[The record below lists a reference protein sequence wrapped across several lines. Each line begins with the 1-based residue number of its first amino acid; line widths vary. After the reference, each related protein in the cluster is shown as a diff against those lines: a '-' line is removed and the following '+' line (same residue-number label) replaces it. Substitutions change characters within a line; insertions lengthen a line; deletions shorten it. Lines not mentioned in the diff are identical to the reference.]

1 MSGTHKHFD
10 EPTLLEAVLDGSA
23 EALRAELRACAE
35 CSRRAAELESFAS
48 HLRGTLLDAP
58 QTEFTSRTEQRFA
71 ERVLARTTREDLSRK
86 GDLVLMAQFAV
97 ERLRASPALRVAA
110 AVIVVHLC
118 ALPVLAWIVL
128 RAPARQG
135 VFSTSIE
142 TPPPAFPAETEREPE
157 REITAPWPEVEPRAV
172 EVEPSPRG
180 EEPWRASLRRSD
192 RASWA
197 AAAPQPW
204 ADKLPA
210 DALSAMLWI
219 RASRLHGLETPE
231 WVLSRVPDG
240 EPSRLAVWCD
250 VLLDEWAATGE
261 RPLHLERLVARL
273 AALPQFQRSRL
284 VACTLQRAAALGAIA
299 PERMAALAKADPR
312 ASEIAQRSAREP
324 LESLWREAL
333 ADHGDGGSAERTA
346 ALGAWGAGRK

>member
-10 EPTLLEAVLDGSA
+10 EPTLLEAVLDSSA
-23 EALRAELRACAE
+23 SALRAELAACAE

-58 QTEFTSRTEQRFA
+58 ETELASRSEQRFA
-71 ERVLARTTREDLSRK
+71 ERILARTTREDLSRK
-86 GDLVLMAQFAV
+86 GDLDLMVRFAV

-135 VFSTSIE
+135 VFTSGIE
-142 TPPPAFPAETEREPE
+142 APPPAFPAESEREPE
-157 REITAPWPEVEPRAV
+157 REITAPWPEVEPRTV
-172 EVEPSPRG
+172 EVEPAARG

-204 ADKLPA
+204 SDKLPA
-210 DALSAMLWI
+210 DALSGMLWI
-219 RASRLHGLETPE
+219 RASRLHGIEIPE
-231 WVLSRVPDG
+231 WVFSRVPEG

-250 VLLDEWAATGE
+250 VLLDEWALTGE
-261 RPLHLERLVARL
+261 RPLHLERVVARL

-299 PERMAALAKADPR
+299 PERVVARAKADPQ
-312 ASEIAQRSAREP
+312 ASEIAQRSAREA
-324 LESLWREAL
+324 LDSLWRESL
-333 ADHGDGGSAERTA
+333 GDHADGSSPERTA
-346 ALGAWGAGRK
+346 ALAAWGAGTK